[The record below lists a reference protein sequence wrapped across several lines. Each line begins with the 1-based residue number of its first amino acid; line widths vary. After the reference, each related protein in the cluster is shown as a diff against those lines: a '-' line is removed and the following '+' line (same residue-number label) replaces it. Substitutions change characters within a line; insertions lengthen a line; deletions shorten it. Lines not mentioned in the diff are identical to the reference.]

1 MNKKR
6 ILVPALI
13 ILTSVFVVFTAVTAL
28 AVSKRTDDVK
38 AVTENYEFYRESMR
52 KAGTKKQKDA
62 IGKIMLRKSEKVD
75 SIGYW
80 KRDILMILG
89 ELPKD
94 QKRLEIEQAKSII
107 KEKMNKDNIID
118 SYEDVINSFN
128 AIAGAPDHVGGSGLT
143 NMIYFLD
150 DEQTEAI
157 VCSSICS
164 FVHAIFGEN
173 DEIVSV
179 ERIEY

>member
-38 AVTENYEFYRESMR
+38 AVTGNFEFYRESMR
-52 KAGTKKQKDA
+52 KASTKKQKDA
-62 IGKIMLRKSEKVD
+62 IGEIVLRKSEKVG

-94 QKRLEIEQAKSII
+94 QKNVWKLKKQRVL
-107 KEKMNKDNIID
+107 
-118 SYEDVINSFN
+118 
-128 AIAGAPDHVGGSGLT
+128 
-143 NMIYFLD
+143 
-150 DEQTEAI
+150 
-157 VCSSICS
+157 
-164 FVHAIFGEN
+164 
-173 DEIVSV
+173 
-179 ERIEY
+179 

>member
-89 ELPKD
+89 ELSKD